1 MTATASAA
9 ERLAIEDLVNRSL
22 AGVMRKDLALWGNTW
37 ADNAFWKIDL
47 LDQPARGRTA
57 IVNVFETIISRMEF
71 VSMTAFVTDV
81 AVDGE
86 RATGKAYSQEL
97 IFPKSG
103 GVKLL
108 CGCFHD
114 EYVRDGG
121 QWYFQSRIYETL
133 QRTAIVNP
141 PA

>member
-1 MTATASAA
+1 MTVSGPAA
-9 ERLAIEDLVNRSL
+9 DKLAIEDLVNRSL

-37 ADNAFWKIDL
+37 AHDAAWKIDL
-47 LDQPARGRTA
+47 LDQPARGRAA
-57 IVNVFETIISRMEF
+57 IVSVFESIITRMEF

-81 AVDGE
+81 AVHGD
-86 RATGKAYSQEL
+86 RATGKTYSQEL

-108 CGCFHD
+108 CGCFYD
-114 EYVRDGG
+114 EYIREGG
-121 QWYFQSRIYETL
+121 QWYFQSRTYETL
-133 QRTAIVNP
+133 QRAAIVDP